1 LSKKFNFDLY
11 RLNIVDDT
19 HLFTLPG
26 TKRLRQ
32 NDDIINAID
41 NANAPIYDIEQK
53 TRTAVYKWSLRDF
66 AQYPLI
72 DKSRKFVST
81 VLARSVLEKEG
92 LIVTDD
98 GFIQGSSAG
107 TPPLASTM
115 IIFFDMERHLVVV
128 EHSGEL
134 SQTAWFDFIT
144 KILKASC
151 HDLDIASYI
160 ELEPIPEAYNIT
172 SLFESFEQITR
183 LKATLRIPN
192 PELTRYTQSLFDDL
206 KDSGVRVYTQDM
218 KNPNGLSKQKDARPY
233 ATVAISQQGYKEGE
247 VLIEGFR
254 EGEFEKVTSGSDATR
269 GSISVL
275 KDFVRGIQANSKAKE
290 TKNVLREIA
299 KEIDRIHP
307 LTVDDET

>member
-1 LSKKFNFDLY
+1 MSKKFNFDLY
-11 RLNIVDDT
+11 RLNIVDETD
-19 HLFTLPG
+19 LFTPSEA
-26 TKRLRQ
+26 KRLRQ
-32 NDDIINAID
+32 DDDIANVID
-41 NANAPIYDIEQK
+41 NANAPIYDCEQK
-53 TRTAVYKWSLRDF
+53 TRTAVYKWSLREF
-66 AQYPLI
+66 VQYPKI
-72 DKSRKFVST
+72 NKSRKFIST
-81 VLARSVLEKEG
+81 ILARSVLEKEG

-98 GFIQGSSAG
+98 GFVQGSSER
-107 TPPLASTM
+107 TPPLASAM
-115 IIFFDMERHLVVV
+115 IIFFDMARHLVAV

-134 SQTAWFDFIT
+134 SQTAWLDFVT
-144 KILKASC
+144 KILRASC
-151 HDLDIASYI
+151 QDLHIGSYI
-160 ELEPIPEAYNIT
+160 ELEPIPESHKIT

-218 KNPNGLSKQKDARPY
+218 KNPNGLSKQKNARPY

-254 EGEFEKVTSGSDATR
+254 KGEFEKIISGSDASR

-275 KDFVRGIQANSKAKE
+275 KDFVRGLQANSKTKE
-290 TKNVLREIA
+290 TKNVLVEIA

-307 LTVDDET
+307 ITADDET